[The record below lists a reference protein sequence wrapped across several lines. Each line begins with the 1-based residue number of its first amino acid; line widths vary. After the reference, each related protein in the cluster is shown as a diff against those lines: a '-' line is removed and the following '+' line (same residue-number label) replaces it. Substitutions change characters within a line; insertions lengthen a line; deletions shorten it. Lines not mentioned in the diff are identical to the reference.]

1 MDLQHLRAS
10 DGTGEAVLAHVQAT
24 RTIGSTVLDLDNV
37 DNWNADAI
45 VVTGTPAANGFIS
58 PTGMTIMYGHLNA
71 GDFIIDGYAPGY
83 SDAGNTTA
91 EVAII
96 KMTTNWADAL
106 VDILKISHND
116 DGTIKN
122 NAITTE
128 AQFTD
133 NVDPV
138 MRAGETMFDHVDS
151 GCVLTGTGYG
161 STLAWSLTAGVV
173 FIGGKRLT
181 VAAATGVV
189 VATKDTYFDLLDPG
203 TGTVATLVYT
213 GGNSVAVNAASPAL
227 AASSVRIAIIQSGAN
242 IASVAAINQGQE
254 TKVLP
259 IASSIPYQVTDS
271 LGNLICPRDPQK
283 RLLGFRRIVSTF
295 TAASAALQDITG
307 LSTTVTS
314 PGLRKLEIVVHL
326 SQLYNSI
333 DDKRVDISIEE
344 DGVVI
349 ATAYNRTW
357 SNPAGGN
364 GGFKVLAVSTPSAG
378 AHTYKARCVTS
389 SGTPVVF
396 AAATTPSFI
405 EAKLAQDYRLLC
417 LIYVYY

>member
-10 DGTGEAVLAHVQAT
+10 DGTGEAVLAHVQST

-96 KMTTNWADAL
+96 KMTTSWADTL

-116 DGTIKN
+116 DGTIKD

-128 AQFTD
+128 TQFTD
-133 NVDPV
+133 NVDPAKRLSEV
-138 MRAGETMFDHVDS
+138 MFDHIAS

-161 STLAWSLTAGVV
+161 STLAWSLTEGVV
-173 FIGGKRLT
+173 YINGRRLT

-189 VATKDTYFDLLDPG
+189 AATKDTYFDLLDPG

-213 GGNSVAVNAASPAL
+213 GANSGTVNAASPAL
-227 AASSVRIAIIQSGAN
+227 AANSVRMAIIQSGAN
-242 IASVAAINQGQE
+242 IAAVTAINQGQE
-254 TKVLP
+254 YKLLP
-259 IASSIPYQVTDS
+259 IASSVPYQVTDS
-271 LGNLICPRDPQK
+271 LGNLICPRDPNRK
-283 RLLGFRRIVSTF
+283 LLGLRRRLSDF
-295 TAASAALQDITG
+295 TATAANTQITELSVPVKIPFGRKVKAAVTGKLIQHTTAVTNVTVSIWDGTPGSGTQVGGGFTTVPGANYSQPLSVEATLTPDALTKTYNAALG
-307 LSTTVTS
+307 
-314 PGLRKLEIVVHL
+314 
-326 SQLYNSI
+326 
-333 DDKRVDISIEE
+333 
-344 DGVVI
+344 
-349 ATAYNRTW
+349 
-357 SNPAGGN
+357 
-364 GGFKVLAVSTPSAG
+364 
-378 AHTYKARCVTS
+378 
-389 SGTPVVF
+389 
-396 AAATTPSFI
+396 AAATAKI
-405 EAKLAQDYRLLC
+405 EASATFPLALRIELE
-417 LIYVYY
+417 

>member
-10 DGTGEAVLAHVQAT
+10 DGTGEAVLAHIQTV
-24 RTIGSTVLDLDNV
+24 RNPGSTVLDLDNV
-37 DNWNADAI
+37 DNWNTKAVI
-45 VVTGTPAANGFIS
+45 ITGTPAANGFVS
-58 PTGMTIMYGHLNA
+58 PVGMKVMYGHLSA

-96 KMTTNWADAL
+96 KMTTSWADTL
-106 VDILKISHND
+106 VDILKIAHND

-138 MRAGETMFDHVDS
+138 MRAGETMFDHVAS

-161 STLAWSLTAGVV
+161 STLAWSLTTGVV
-173 FIGGKRLT
+173 YIGGKRLT

-213 GGNSVAVNAASPAL
+213 GGNSVTVNAASPAL

-254 TKVLP
+254 DKVLP
-259 IASSIPYQVTDS
+259 IVSSIPYTVTDS
-271 LGNLICPRDPQK
+271 LGNLICPRDPQRK
-283 RLLGFRRIVSTF
+283 LLGLRQVITSQ
-295 TAASAALQDITG
+295 ASIGPSETDLTG
-307 LSTTVTS
+307 LSVPFIA
-314 PGLRKLEIVVHL
+314 PGLRKIKISLTPAQWSGSALNVRGNIHVKESTTYLKTIYADAWGSNGQGSASPLE
-326 SQLYNSI
+326 
-333 DDKRVDISIEE
+333 RVI
-344 DGVVI
+344 
-349 ATAYNRTW
+349 
-357 SNPAGGN
+357 
-364 GGFKVLAVSTPSAG
+364 TPSAG
-378 AHTYKARCVTS
+378 LHTYIARASTTT
-389 SGTPVVF
+389 GTMTMY
-396 AAATTPSFI
+396 ADANGATVQLRV
-405 EAKLAQDYRLLC
+405 EQD
-417 LIYVYY
+417 